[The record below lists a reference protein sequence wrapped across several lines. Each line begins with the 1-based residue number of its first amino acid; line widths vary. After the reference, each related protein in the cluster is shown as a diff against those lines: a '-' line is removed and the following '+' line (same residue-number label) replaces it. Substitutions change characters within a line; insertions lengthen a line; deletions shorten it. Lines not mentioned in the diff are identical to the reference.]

1 MRVDGGPSLLRAHHA
16 RHVDVQTGASVVENP
31 EAFVNL
37 ARLRQ
42 RAIQIL
48 AAVGVK
54 ASRALSLPVLDGE
67 RVGGVWSIGPDERVC
82 LHFLAAVPAE
92 QATSDTSRVS
102 EQAARVQY
110 ATQPGQEHGGW
121 AHISQ
126 RVRERGSLST
136 TETIVQGFRRASKHG
151 LQGWAVLDS
160 FKACLRRLRQELQAG
175 ARRV

>member
-92 QATSDTSRVS
+92 QAASDTKNVK
-102 EQAARVQY
+102 QQKN
-110 ATQPGQEHGGW
+110 TG
-121 AHISQ
+121 
-126 RVRERGSLST
+126 
-136 TETIVQGFRRASKHG
+136 
-151 LQGWAVLDS
+151 DS
-160 FKACLRRLRQELQAG
+160 
-175 ARRV
+175 